1 MKIALINAH
10 YTHILGGSE
19 IQCHQIAQGLTELGI
34 DLTYLAVGGYDDAAD
49 LPYKLL
55 HVEKSSTSIIKACK
69 ELQPDLI
76 YWRFNKNLLASVVGQ
91 IKSLNTRLVFSVSH
105 IHDLEPFAYK
115 PIPNLSVLSRAKR
128 RLVHLV
134 KGIQFQKA
142 FKKVD
147 GVICN
152 NEEHLKDIYHTNK
165 VYIPN
170 SPFLDFDEF
179 TWPKPYVVWVGNIK
193 AHKHPE
199 LFIDL
204 AKSLSG
210 NGVDFL
216 MIGDIQQE
224 AYQYLNTSKELPENF
239 HFLGAKE
246 IFETNGIIKSSMLL
260 VHTCEPEGFPNVFLQ
275 AWGFSKPVVSLFF
288 DPGGVIVKE
297 KVGFVSGD
305 FETMVNQVSNLLEDD
320 SQRQEIGVRAN
331 VMIQRKFVKEVNV
344 QKLVS
349 FCESILDSKV

>member
-1 MKIALINAH
+1 MKIILINAH

-55 HVEKSSTSIIKACK
+55 QVEKNSTSIIKVCK

-115 PIPNLSVLSRAKR
+115 PIPNLGIFARAKR
-128 RLVHLV
+128 RLGHVI
-134 KGIQFQKA
+134 KGIQFKNA
-142 FKKVD
+142 FNKVD

-152 NEEHLKDIYHTNK
+152 NEEHLKHITHTNK

-170 SPFLDFDEF
+170 SPFLEYEEF
-179 TWPKPYVVWVGNIK
+179 TWPRPYVVWVGNIK

-199 LFIDL
+199 LFVEL
-204 AKSLSG
+204 AKSLTG
-210 NGVDFL
+210 KGVDFL
-216 MIGDIQQE
+216 MVGDIQQQ
-224 AYQYLNTSKELPENF
+224 AYEYLNSSIELPGNF
-239 HFLGAKE
+239 HFLGSKSV
-246 IFETNGIIKSSMLL
+246 FETNGIIKSSMFL

-275 AWGFSKPVVSLFF
+275 AWGFSKPIISLQF
-288 DPGGVIVKE
+288 DPAG
-297 KVGFVSGD
+297 
-305 FETMVNQVSNLLEDD
+305 LLEKHKIGFYSKNYQQFVRDC
-320 SQRQEIGVRAN
+320 SQLITESTLREQIGKKAN
-331 VMIQRKFVKEVNV
+331 KFLDEHFMKERNIK
-344 QKLVS
+344 QLMS
-349 FCESILDSKV
+349 FLSTTLGK